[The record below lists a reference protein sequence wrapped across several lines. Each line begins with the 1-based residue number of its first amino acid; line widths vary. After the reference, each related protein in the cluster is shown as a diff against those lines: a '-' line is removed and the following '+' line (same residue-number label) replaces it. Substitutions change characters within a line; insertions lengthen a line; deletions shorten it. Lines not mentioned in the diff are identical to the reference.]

1 MWHLSTTVVSAS
13 GGTVTT
19 GYQREEIM
27 MEAYGRAMA
36 DRNTLYA
43 HFTRDAK
50 VIEQFVRKA
59 DTAVEL
65 TQATRGC

>member
-1 MWHLSTTVVSAS
+1 MWHLSTTIVGPM

-19 GYQREEIM
+19 GYQSEDDMLAAWE
-27 MEAYGRAMA
+27 RAIT
-36 DRNTLYA
+36 DPTTLYA

-59 DTAVEL
+59 PTAIEL
-65 TQATRGC
+65 SRAS

>member
-1 MWHLSTTVVSAS
+1 MWHLSTTVVGPT

-19 GYQREEIM
+19 GYQSEDDMLAAWE
-27 MEAYGRAMA
+27 RAIT
-36 DRNTLYA
+36 DPDTLYA

-59 DTAVEL
+59 ATSVEL
-65 TQATRGC
+65 SRATG

>member
-1 MWHLSTTVVSAS
+1 MWHLSTTVVGGF

-19 GYQREEIM
+19 GYQTEEAM
-27 MEAYGRAMA
+27 LAAWERAITDPA
-36 DRNTLYA
+36 TLYA

-59 DTAVEL
+59 PTAVEL
-65 TQATRGC
+65 SRAS

>member
-1 MWHLSTTVVSAS
+1 MWHLSTTFVFAQ

-19 GYQREEIM
+19 GYQHEEDMIA
-27 MEAYGRAMA
+27 AYGRTTN
-36 DRNTLYA
+36 DPNCLYA

-59 DTAVEL
+59 ATSIEL
-65 TQATRGC
+65 SRATG